1 LPHPKTPEG
10 RIRGADTDPQDQGD
24 DSKEEAM
31 TAKTKTLW
39 TFAITSVA
47 VFMATLDNLV
57 VTTALP
63 VIRKDLHA
71 TVESLEWT
79 VNAYTLTFAVLLL
92 TGAALGDRF
101 GRRRM
106 LAIGLGIFTVS
117 SAAAALAPS
126 AGVLIAARAAQG
138 VGGAIVTP
146 LTLTI
151 LSAGVP
157 ANRRGAFIGAWSGI
171 AGLAVAFGPLVGGAV
186 VSGIS
191 WHWIFWLNV
200 PIGVVL
206 IPLALARLDETYG
219 PANKLDLPGLALASG
234 GLFGIVWGLV
244 RGNSQGWSS
253 PEIVISLTAGAIVLA
268 LFVLWELRA
277 TAPMLPMRFF
287 ENRVFTLA
295 NVASLLM
302 FFGMFG
308 SIFLLSQFFQAI
320 QGYSPLA
327 SGVRILPWT
336 IMPMFVAP
344 IAGALSDRVGGHRL
358 MGIGL
363 TLQAAGLAAIAALS
377 TPTTPY
383 WHLVAPF
390 MVSGIGMAMFWAPVA
405 NVVLAA
411 VKPEEEG
418 QASGAQNAIRELGG
432 VFGVAVLASIF
443 SSYGGY
449 RTPETFVN
457 GMNAAV
463 WVGAAIVLAGALAAF
478 AIGKTRRRSEA
489 SIPVEAEALAEAA

>member
-1 LPHPKTPEG
+1 M
-10 RIRGADTDPQDQGD
+10 
-24 DSKEEAM
+24 S
-31 TAKTKTLW
+31 AKTRTMW

-63 VIRKDLHA
+63 VIREDLHA

-106 LAIGLGIFTVS
+106 FVVGLAIFTVS

-126 AGVLIAARAAQG
+126 AGALIAARAAQG
-138 VGGAIVTP
+138 VGGAIITP

-171 AGLAVAFGPLVGGAV
+171 AGLAVALGPVVGGAI

-200 PIGVVL
+200 PIGIVL
-206 IPLALARLDETYG
+206 IPLALRRLDESYG
-219 PANKLDLPGLALASG
+219 PASKLDLPGVALASV
-234 GLFGIVWGLV
+234 GLTGIVWGLI
-244 RGNSQGWSS
+244 RGNGQGWDS
-253 PEIVISLTAGAIVLA
+253 PEIVIALVGGAIVFA
-268 LFVLWELRA
+268 AFILWELRA
-277 TAPMLPMRFF
+277 REPMLPMRFF
-287 ENRVFTLA
+287 KNRAFALS
-295 NVASLLM
+295 NVASLFM

-308 SIFLLSQFFQAI
+308 SIFLLSQFFQIVQA
-320 QGYSPLA
+320 YSPLA

-336 IMPMFVAP
+336 IMPLFVAP
-344 IAGALSDRVGGHRL
+344 VAGALSDRIGGNRL
-358 MGIGL
+358 MGVGL
-363 TLQAAGLAAIAALS
+363 TLQAAGLAAIAAIS

-383 WHLVAPF
+383 WQLVAPF
-390 MVSGIGMAMFWAPVA
+390 AVSGIGMAMFWAPVA
-405 NVVLAA
+405 NVVLSA
-411 VKPEEEG
+411 VKPEEQG
-418 QASGAQNAIRELGG
+418 QASGANNAIRELGG
-432 VFGVAVLASIF
+432 VFGVAVLASVF
-443 SSYGGY
+443 SAYGGY
-449 RTPETFVN
+449 RTQETFVN

-463 WVGAAIVLAGALAAF
+463 WIGAGVVALGAVAAF
-478 AIGKTRRRSEA
+478 AIGKTRAVAGVVQEE
-489 SIPVEAEALAEAA
+489 PLAEAA

>member
-1 LPHPKTPEG
+1 
-10 RIRGADTDPQDQGD
+10 
-24 DSKEEAM
+24 M
-31 TAKTKTLW
+31 TAKTRTIW
-39 TFAITSVA
+39 TFAITSAA

-63 VIRKDLHA
+63 VIREDLHA

-106 LAIGLGIFTVS
+106 LAVGLAIFTVS

-138 VGGAIVTP
+138 VGGAIITP

-200 PIGVVL
+200 PIGIVL
-206 IPLALARLDETYG
+206 IPLALRRLDETYG
-219 PANKLDLPGLALASG
+219 PAAKLDLPGVALASV
-234 GLFGIVWGLV
+234 GLTGIVWGLV
-244 RGNSQGWSS
+244 RGHGLGWTS
-253 PEIVISLTAGAIVLA
+253 PEIVISLVAGALVFA
-268 LFVLWELRA
+268 LFVLWELR
-277 TAPMLPMRFF
+277 TAEPMLPMRFF
-287 ENRVFTLA
+287 QNRVFTLA

-308 SIFLLSQFFQAI
+308 SIFLLSQFFQTV
-320 QGYSPLA
+320 QGYSPFG
-327 SGVRILPWT
+327 SGLRILPWT

-344 IAGALSDRVGGHRL
+344 IAGALSDRIGGARL

-363 TLQAAGLAAIAALS
+363 TLQAGGLASLAAIS

-383 WHLVAPF
+383 WHLVVPF

-411 VKPEEEG
+411 VRPEEEG
-418 QASGAQNAIRELGG
+418 KASGAQNAIRELGG
-432 VFGVAVLASIF
+432 VFGVAVLASVW
-443 SSYGGY
+443 SHYGSYSNGQS
-449 RTPETFVN
+449 FVD
-457 GMNAAV
+457 GMVPALWIGAAV
-463 WVGAAIVLAGALAAF
+463 VFLGAVAAF
-478 AIGKTRRRSEA
+478 L
-489 SIPVEAEALAEAA
+489 IPSRHRVAEATVDEPVAFAEAA